1 LLVVLASTT
10 DLAARHL
17 VARLRDAALVTPQ
30 DLTTAGWRHWS
41 HQGEGSL
48 AVAGQIVRVTDVT
61 GVITR
66 LPCIFAEEL
75 VSIIPPEREYVAA
88 EMTAFLAAWLA
99 DLRCPVLNQPTAA
112 SLWGPPMHPEGW
124 VHLAWRSGIPVVP
137 ITTRAGCR
145 DQPPGLP
152 AAPQATVVVVGDR
165 VLAAH
170 PGGLEGTRSR
180 AVDAGDSELARHA
193 RRLAAATEV
202 ELLCVRFGVSAG
214 QHAFLSADYLP
225 DVSDVEI
232 VAALASRLG
241 AEVT

>member
-30 DLTTAGWRHWS
+30 DLTTAGWCHWS

-48 AVAGQIVRVTDVT
+48 AVAGQIVPVTDVT

-66 LPCIFAEEL
+66 LPCVFAEEL

-99 DLRCPVLNQPTAA
+99 DLRCPVLNRPTAA

-137 ITTRAGCR
+137 TTTRAGCR
-145 DQPPGLP
+145 EQPPALP

-165 VLAAH
+165 ILPLH
-170 PGGLEGTRSR
+170 SGGLEGTRS
-180 AVDAGDSELARHA
+180 GGSELARHA
-193 RRLAAATEV
+193 RRLARAAEV

-232 VAALASRLG
+232 VAALANHLG
-241 AEVT
+241 AEVA